1 MGTLKTYNKVSKK
14 KQNIRKGFTKK
25 KKNNLQKKKTL
36 QYGGDN
42 GVKQQ
47 HNKNKF
53 GSKLKVYFK
62 SAAKRSMKLSPRVI
76 FRAALK
82 KHLMKKEKEKEKE
95 KEKNI
100 VTGIGPQNVTITPIN
115 IKNISGPTLTSMT
128 VRPETLISLPI
139 ARNKFKHKVI
149 TAAQRNMIL
158 HALYPNVSLNNESTT
173 NAEHSEQLRAKAEYN
188 TLHPNQL
195 NLGLRVLQAERNRKT
210 LKNPYRLL
218 FGNNNQ
224 LYRPPN
230 YSGYNPNNS
239 STELSDPL
247 SSFRTINSANTYS
260 MNLLP
265 NTNHNSNNNNNYS
278 YTNL

>member
-53 GSKLKVYFK
+53 GSKLKVYIK
-62 SAAKRSMKLSPRVI
+62 SAAKRIMKLSPRVI
-76 FRAALK
+76 FRAALA
-82 KHLMKKEKEKEKE
+82 KHLIKKLAKEQKR
-95 KEKNI
+95 

-115 IKNISGPTLTSMT
+115 KKNISGPTLTSMN

-139 ARNKFKHKVI
+139 ARQNFGHNII
-149 TAAQRNMIL
+149 TAAQRNMIR
-158 HALYPNVSLNNESTT
+158 HALNPNVSFNKESTT
-173 NAEHSEQLRAKAEYN
+173 NAERSEQLRAKAEYN

-195 NLGLRVLQAERNRKT
+195 NLGLRVLKAERSRNQK
-210 LKNPYRLL
+210 LHNPYRLL
-218 FGNNNQ
+218 FPNNNQ

-230 YSGYNPNNS
+230 YSGYNLNNS

-265 NTNHNSNNNNNYS
+265 NTKRNSNNNYS
-278 YTNL
+278 YSYTNL